1 MPINGME
8 RKYHALPIDGSSQAE
23 AQRSTVKERMES
35 VASWVGGELGN
46 KRRMVPSNS
55 KNLEYH
61 GF

>member
-35 VASWVGGELGN
+35 VASWVGGET
-46 KRRMVPSNS
+46 R
-55 KNLEYH
+55 
-61 GF
+61 